1 MDARAMACEAKASQ
15 HFFPDEAL
23 IIVARRLSP

>member
-1 MDARAMACEAKASQ
+1 MDASAMACEAKALQ

-23 IIVARRLSP
+23 TIVARRPSP